1 MTSIAPEINLSDIRS
16 PCWTLEDVAAFTSDD
31 VGRRVV
37 VRYLTGQ
44 VGPSGGPEMT
54 DVIGHIRAVGED
66 AITVERRGG
75 ELVTVRI
82 ADVTAWKVVPER

>member
-1 MTSIAPEINLSDIRS
+1 MN
-16 PCWTLEDVAAFTSDD
+16 AFTTDD

-54 DVIGHIRAVGED
+54 DVVGHVCAVGGGT
-66 AITVERRGG
+66 ITVERRNG
-75 ELVTVRI
+75 ELATVRV
-82 ADVTAWKVVPER
+82 ADITAWKVVPER

>member
-1 MTSIAPEINLSDIRS
+1 M
-16 PCWTLEDVAAFTSDD
+16 AAFTNDD

-54 DVIGHIRAVGED
+54 DVIGHLRAVGD
-66 AITVERRGG
+66 GTITVERRDGQ
-75 ELVTVRI
+75 LATVRV
-82 ADVTAWKVVPER
+82 ADVTAWKSVPER